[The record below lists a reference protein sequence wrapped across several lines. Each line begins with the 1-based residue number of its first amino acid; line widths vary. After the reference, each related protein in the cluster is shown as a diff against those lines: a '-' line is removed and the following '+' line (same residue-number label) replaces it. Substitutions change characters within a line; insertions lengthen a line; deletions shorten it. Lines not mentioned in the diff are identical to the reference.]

1 MYFGKNGA
9 ESLSYVTGVKMIP
22 IGMHENF
29 DVLPKFSIFPNFKKI
44 SVAVGNSIQIP
55 KTSRKCLE
63 VNKLDYFYSVN

>member
-1 MYFGKNGA
+1 
-9 ESLSYVTGVKMIP
+9 MIP